1 VTSVHEK
8 ELEADRRRNLED
20 VIKHAR
26 WEAEAARRLGRRW
39 FELRDEWLIKAHEA
53 DKEMWEDARVR
64 EALVKAILAK
74 DRVPRASR
82 TQYSKAY
89 QTTQKSK
96 G

>member
-1 VTSVHEK
+1 MTSVHEK

-74 DRVPRASR
+74 DKMLRASR
-82 TQYSKAY
+82 TR
-89 QTTQKSK
+89 
-96 G
+96 